1 MRKGGRETK
10 VSCRCGQGMS
20 RIINRAYFIISHIPM
35 SSFFATIPPL
45 TMRYKEHTCHTHVTH
60 MVHTWYTHGTHM
72 SHTCHTHG
80 THMSHNCHR
89 WGEAADLHGRPSV
102 VTLLH
107 LGVLVD
113 KPVQELDEGEV
124 FQRIA
129 AVRDGLT
136 LCKRRRNSLAH
147 NVLTPISQ
155 LLPPPPLSHTT
166 IGCTGYQAV

>member
-1 MRKGGRETK
+1 
-10 VSCRCGQGMS
+10 MS

-45 TMRYKEHTCHTHVTH
+45 TMRYKEHTCHTH
-60 MVHTWYTHGTHM
+60 GTH
-72 SHTCHTHG
+72 T
-80 THMSHNCHR
+80 SHNCHR

-124 FQRIA
+124 FQWIA

-155 LLPPPPLSHTT
+155 LLPLPPPLSHTT